1 MRRFRPLAAAVSL
14 GIAAAIVAAPANAA
28 PAKAP
33 VKYSKA
39 TLAKNNKVIKNI
51 RVQNRAYSALRTKV
65 AACARNS
72 SPASAA
78 IKARAKSELTR
89 AAKLRLQALKGVKA
103 KSSTASLNRKKAQIT
118 AAVRGLSAVSRLC
131 RTAGA
136 PVAVSAGAVAAPA
149 PAPAPQPIVVT
160 VNAPGTPAGTSTVP
174 VTVGDLLGVGKVL
187 PDGLLPQTL
196 SIADGLVPSLLTAT
210 NGVLALD
217 PNTLIATLDGVLK
230 GTLPACRLISLDL
243 GCLLNG
249 TLATVNGLLNN
260 VTGALTAGNL
270 NDLLTVG
277 NLSGNVLQLLPTG
290 ALADLLNALP
300 TQALEGVLGTQI
312 GALHILG

>member
-1 MRRFRPLAAAVSL
+1 MRRFRPIVAALSL
-14 GIAAAIVAAPANAA
+14 GIAAAIVVAAPATAA

-33 VKYSKA
+33 AKYSKT

-51 RVQNRAYSALRTKV
+51 RVQNRAYSSLRTKV
-65 AACARNS
+65 AACAKT
-72 SPASAA
+72 SAPTGA
-78 IKARAKSELTR
+78 AVKNRAKAELSR
-89 AAKLRLQALKGVKA
+89 AATLRLKALKGVKA
-103 KSSTASLNRKKAQIT
+103 KSSRASLNTKKAQIT
-118 AAVRGLSAVSRLC
+118 TAVKGLSAVSRLC

-136 PVAVSAGAVAAPA
+136 APVAAATTAAPTA
-149 PAPAPQPIVVT
+149 APQPVVVT

-174 VTVGDLLGVGKVL
+174 VTVGDLLGVGKAL
-187 PDGLLPQTL
+187 PNGLLPQTL

-217 PNTLIATLDGVLK
+217 PNALIGALDGVIT
-230 GTLPACRLISLDL
+230 GVLPACQLLDV

-249 TLATVNGLLNN
+249 VLATVEGLLTT
-260 VTGALTAGNL
+260 VTGTLTTGNI

-277 NLSGNVLQLLPTG
+277 NLSGNVLQLVPTG

-300 TQALEGVLGTQI
+300 TEALEGVLGTQI

>member
-1 MRRFRPLAAAVSL
+1 MRRSRPIVAAVSL
-14 GIAAAIVAAPANAA
+14 GIAAAIVAAPATAA

-39 TLAKNNKVIKNI
+39 TLAKNNKVIKDI
-51 RVQNRAYSALRTKV
+51 RVQNRAYSSLRTKV
-65 AACARNS
+65 AACATTNA
-72 SPASAA
+72 PTGAA
-78 IKARAKSELTR
+78 VKSRAKAELTR
-89 AAKLRLQALKGVKA
+89 AANLRLKALKGVKA
-103 KSSTASLNRKKAQIT
+103 KSSPASLRTKKVQMTT
-118 AAVRGLSAVSRLC
+118 AVKGLSAVSRLC
-131 RTAGA
+131 RTA
-136 PVAVSAGAVAAPA
+136 AVPTAVPAASSAV
-149 PAPAPQPIVVT
+149 APAPQPVVVT

-217 PNTLIATLDGVLK
+217 PNALTAALDGAIT
-230 GTLPACRLISLDL
+230 GALPACRILDV
-243 GCLLNG
+243 GCLLDG
-249 TLATVNGLLNN
+249 VIATVNGLLTTVNA
-260 VTGALTAGNL
+260 ALTTGNV

-277 NLSGNVLQLLPTG
+277 NLSGNVLQLVPTG
-290 ALADLLNALP
+290 ALADLLNSLP
-300 TQALEGVLGTQI
+300 TEALEGVLGTQI